1 MSRSTVHRRLLD
13 VGVSTHDYTA
23 ISPSDLDEVLRE
35 IKKEFPNDGEV
46 MTKSHLLRLGIKVTR
61 QELRNSIHRV
71 DHENTVSRQ
80 SKVVK
85 RRVYSVEHP
94 NALWHIDSHHKLIKW
109 RFVTHAAID
118 GFSRTITY
126 INCSNNNKSETVLDH
141 FTAGVGQFGMPQ
153 RIRTDHGGENI
164 KVWRHMLQAYN
175 CDTSRVLTGSSTHN
189 ERIERLSVMCTG
201 VSQLN
206 MQKHFAA

>member
-1 MSRSTVHRRLLD
+1 MSRSTVYRRLLD

-23 ISPSDLDEVLRE
+23 ISTSDLDEVLRE

-80 SKVVK
+80 SKMVK

-118 GFSRTITY
+118 GFSHTITY
-126 INCSNNNKSETVLDH
+126 INCSNN
-141 FTAGVGQFGMPQ
+141 
-153 RIRTDHGGENI
+153 
-164 KVWRHMLQAYN
+164 KV
-175 CDTSRVLTGSSTHN
+175 
-189 ERIERLSVMCTG
+189 I
-201 VSQLN
+201 
-206 MQKHFAA
+206 